1 MARLSGSRAINH
13 HLRRIFPGTVV
24 LNGGVLCKP
33 TPEHFLE
40 GVVVEQSRGKGRFY
54 IWSMM
59 SPLWVPVR
67 PPILDYSERL
77 DRGYVF
83 EGPEQS
89 IAEHA
94 AALIRKQDIFVQRLQ
109 APEISLQAFL
119 SDYAGTEPNGTAEWI
134 KQKHRGIA
142 LALLG
147 ETEAACANF
156 TAMVARYVRDFDHPY
171 IRRMIAI
178 QQSLV
183 ARDGK
188 HLALITDMET
198 EAAQQIGLTRP
209 AIAQPSAS
217 QAGRVRQFR

>member
-13 HLRRIFPGTVV
+13 HLRRIFPGTIV

-33 TPEHFLE
+33 SPEHFLE

-54 IWSMM
+54 IWSLL
-59 SPLWVPVR
+59 SPLWASVR
-67 PPILDYSERL
+67 QPILNYSKRL

-94 AALIRKQDIFVQRLQ
+94 AALIKEQSVFVQRLQ
-109 APEISLQAFL
+109 APEISLRTFL
-119 SDYAGTEPNGTAEWI
+119 SDYAGTEPNGIEESI
-134 KQKHRGIA
+134 KEDHRGIA

-147 ETEAACANF
+147 EKEAACAVF
-156 TAMVARYVRDFDHPY
+156 TNMVKGYVCDFDHPY
-171 IRRMIAI
+171 TQRIVAI

-183 ARDGK
+183 AGDGK
-188 HLALITDMET
+188 YMTLITDMET
-198 EAAQQIGLTRP
+198 EAARQIGLTRP
-209 AIAQPSAS
+209 PAAQPSTSLA
-217 QAGRVRQFR
+217 